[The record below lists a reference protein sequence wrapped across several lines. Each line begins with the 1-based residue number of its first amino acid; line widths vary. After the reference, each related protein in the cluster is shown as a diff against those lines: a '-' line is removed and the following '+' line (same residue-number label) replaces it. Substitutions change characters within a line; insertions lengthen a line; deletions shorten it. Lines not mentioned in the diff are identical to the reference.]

1 VSFSFSAIFSA
12 SVDLTITA
20 SATACPLPLFEWKEL
35 APNSST
41 WTIVQA
47 FLTTAS
53 GGNVFH
59 TVFPPGGGVRQFLV
73 LAKQTG
79 STHSYDTYQLLTTWF

>member
-1 VSFSFSAIFSA
+1 MPRS
-12 SVDLTITA
+12 
-20 SATACPLPLFEWKEL
+20 FEWREL
-35 APNSST
+35 APGSST
-41 WTIVQA
+41 WTTVQA
-47 FLTTAS
+47 YLNTAS

-59 TVFPPGGGVRQFLV
+59 TVVPPGQGAHQFLV